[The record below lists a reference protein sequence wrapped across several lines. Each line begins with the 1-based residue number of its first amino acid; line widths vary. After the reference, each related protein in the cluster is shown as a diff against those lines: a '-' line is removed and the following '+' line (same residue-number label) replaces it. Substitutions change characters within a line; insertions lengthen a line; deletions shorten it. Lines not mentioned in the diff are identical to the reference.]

1 MKDQNSRDWVKGI
14 TLVVSLLVVSA
25 CMSQTVKM
33 IQPQTGTTAECSS
46 SSMGIGPLF
55 SESFVDSCA
64 RVYKDRG
71 YVPVE
76 RLTPD
81 QRADLQRRG
90 LLPKD

>member
-1 MKDQNSRDWVKGI
+1 MKDQKSRDCVIGI
-14 TLVVSLLVVSA
+14 TFVVSLLVVSA

-33 IQPQTGTTAECSS
+33 IQPQTGATAECSGS
-46 SSMGIGPLF
+46 SAGIGPLF

-81 QRADLQRRG
+81 QRADLERRG